1 VRRGECQ
8 VSRSKRIEVVKKTWQ
23 KKITAL
29 TLCAMLFALC
39 GSVDAQ
45 QPGKVPRVGILS
57 AQSSSVASSRVEAFR
72 KGLIE
77 LGYTEGKNIA
87 IEHRYADGRLER
99 LPDLAAEVIR
109 LKVDV
114 ILALGTPSARAAK
127 QATTTIPIVMTGGDP
142 VRAGI
147 VASLAR
153 PGGNVTGL
161 SDSTVDVSTKRL
173 ELLKEIVPKLTRV
186 AILWNPLN
194 PTNPLQLKDTQAA
207 APALGMTVYKV
218 EVKGVDDFDRAFA
231 AIKKDGAGGL
241 LVPGDPMFGTEGE
254 RIRDFAVKNRLPVMW
269 AGLGNVERGG
279 LIAYSTSLPDLARR
293 AATYVDKILKGTK
306 PADLPVEAPMKFE
319 LIINLKAA
327 KQIGLAIPPNVLARA
342 DKVIR

>member
-1 VRRGECQ
+1 MN
-8 VSRSKRIEVVKKTWQ
+8 RSKQAGMAIKTT
-23 KKITAL
+23 ILLLVGLAL
-29 TLCAMLFALC
+29 A
-39 GSVDAQ
+39 SVNLADAQ
-45 QPGKVPRVGILS
+45 QPGKVRRIGILS

-77 LGYTEGKNIA
+77 LGYTEGKNIT

-99 LPDLAAEVIR
+99 LPDLAAEIIR

-114 ILALGTPSARAAK
+114 ILALGTPAALATK

-142 VRAGI
+142 VRARI

-161 SDSTVDVSTKRL
+161 SDATVDVSTKRL
-173 ELLKEIVPKLTRV
+173 ELLKEIVPKLSRV

-207 APALGMTVYKV
+207 APALGLTVYTV
-218 EVKGVDDFDRAFA
+218 EVKGVDEFDRAFA

-241 LVPGDPMFGTEGE
+241 LVSGDPMFGTEGE
-254 RIRDFAVKNRLPVMW
+254 RIVDFAVKNRLPVMH
-269 AGLGNVERGG
+269 AGLGIVERGG
-279 LIAYSTSLPDLARR
+279 LIAYSTSLPDLAHR
-293 AATYVDKILKGTK
+293 AAIYVDKILKGAK
-306 PADLPVEAPMKFE
+306 PADLPVEAAMKFE
-319 LIINLKAA
+319 FIINLKAA
-327 KQIGLAIPPNVLARA
+327 KQIGLTIPPNVLARA

>member
-1 VRRGECQ
+1 MKA
-8 VSRSKRIEVVKKTWQ
+8 SILLYALLAF
-23 KKITAL
+23 ILTAIHL
-29 TLCAMLFALC
+29 AE
-39 GSVDAQ
+39 AQ
-45 QPGKVPRVGILS
+45 QANKVPRIGILS

-77 LGYTEGKNIA
+77 LGYTEGRNIA

-114 ILALGTPSARAAK
+114 ILALGAPAALAAK

-147 VASLAR
+147 VASLAN

-173 ELLKEIVPKLTRV
+173 ELLKEVVPKLTRV

-207 APALGMTVYKV
+207 APALGITVYTV
-218 EVKGVDDFDRAFA
+218 EVKAVDDFDRAFA
-231 AIKKDGAGGL
+231 AIKKSGAGGL
-241 LVPGDPMFGTEGE
+241 LVPGDPMFCTEGE

-269 AGLGNVERGG
+269 AGLIQVERGG
-279 LIAYSTSLPDLARR
+279 LMAYSTSLPDLAPR

-319 LIINLKAA
+319 LVINLKAA
-327 KQIGLAIPPNVLARA
+327 KQIGLTIPPNVLARA
-342 DKVIR
+342 DRVIR

>member
-1 VRRGECQ
+1 MKKAA
-8 VSRSKRIEVVKKTWQ
+8 VSSILIAVVLL
-23 KKITAL
+23 AL
-29 TLCAMLFALC
+29 GVIAE
-39 GSVDAQ
+39 AQ
-45 QPGKVPRVGILS
+45 QPKKIPWIGILS

-142 VRAGI
+142 IRAGI

-173 ELLKEIVPKLTRV
+173 ELLKEVVPKLTRV

-207 APALGMTVYKV
+207 APALGITVYTV
-218 EVKGVDDFDRAFA
+218 DVKGVDDFGRAFA
-231 AIKKDGAGGL
+231 AIKKGGAGGL

-269 AGLGNVERGG
+269 AGLGSVERGG

-319 LIINLKAA
+319 LVINLKAA
-327 KQIGLAIPPNVLARA
+327 KQIGLTIPPNVLARA
-342 DKVIR
+342 DKVIK

>member
-1 VRRGECQ
+1 MN
-8 VSRSKRIEVVKKTWQ
+8 RSKQAGMAIKTT
-23 KKITAL
+23 ILLLVGLAL
-29 TLCAMLFALC
+29 A
-39 GSVDAQ
+39 SVNLADAQ
-45 QPGKVPRVGILS
+45 QPGKVRRIGILS

-77 LGYTEGKNIA
+77 LGYTEGKNIT

-99 LPDLAAEVIR
+99 LPDLAAEIIR

-114 ILALGTPSARAAK
+114 ILALGTPAALATK

-142 VRAGI
+142 VRARI

-161 SDSTVDVSTKRL
+161 SDATVDVSTKRL
-173 ELLKEIVPKLTRV
+173 ELLKEIVPKLSRV

-207 APALGMTVYKV
+207 APALGLTVYTV

-241 LVPGDPMFGTEGE
+241 LVSGDPMFGTEGE
-254 RIRDFAVKNRLPVMW
+254 RIVDFAVKNRLPVMH
-269 AGLGNVERGG
+269 AGLGIVERGG
-279 LIAYSTSLPDLARR
+279 LIAYSTSLPDLAHR
-293 AATYVDKILKGTK
+293 AAIYVDKILKGAK
-306 PADLPVEAPMKFE
+306 PADLPVEAAMKFE
-319 LIINLKAA
+319 FIINLKAA
-327 KQIGLAIPPNVLARA
+327 KQIGLTIPPNVLARA
-342 DKVIR
+342 DKVIK

>member
-1 VRRGECQ
+1 MTVGSKPKA
-8 VSRSKRIEVVKKTWQ
+8 VSRKAMNKKVAGLA
-23 KKITAL
+23 I
-29 TLCAMLFALC
+29 CAMLLAFSLPAE
-39 GSVDAQ
+39 AQ
-45 QPGKVPRVGILS
+45 HARKIARIGILTG
-57 AQSSSVASSRVEAFR
+57 QSSSVASSRMEAFR
-72 KGLIE
+72 KGLID

-87 IEHRYADGRLER
+87 IEQRYADGRLER

-114 ILALGTPSARAAK
+114 ILALGTPAARAAK

-147 VASLAR
+147 VNSLAR

-173 ELLKEIVPKLTRV
+173 ELLKEVVPKFSRV

-194 PTNPLQLKDTQAA
+194 PTNPLQLKDTQDA
-207 APALGMTVYKV
+207 APALSMTVYAV
-218 EVKGVDDFDRAFA
+218 EVKGVDDFDRAFS

-241 LVPGDPMFGTEGE
+241 LVPGDPMFGTEGK
-254 RIRDFAVKNRLPVMW
+254 RIDDFAVKNRFPVMHS
-269 AGLGNVERGG
+269 GLGSAERGG
-279 LIAYSTSLPDLARR
+279 LMAYATSLPDLARR

-319 LIINLKAA
+319 FVINLKTAQ
-327 KQIGLAIPPNVLARA
+327 QIGLMIPPNVLARA
-342 DKVIR
+342 DKVIKDAPR